1 ATNLFVFVGDAAIVS
16 VPFVPH
22 VVRRIRAMPVSPAI
36 QYASRV
42 GFGGE
47 TAPKG
52 SRREVGGVG
61 IEVIQHREE
70 GPARG
75 FLDPFQEVAVDFGRT
90 LATGQ
95 VSATRLLV
103 QLDE

>member
-1 ATNLFVFVGDAAIVS
+1 MLEQAVLPEELPVIGEDHHERIVVGMQIVEGVDQATNLFVFEGDAAIVS

-61 IEVIQHREE
+61 IEVIQ
-70 GPARG
+70 
-75 FLDPFQEVAVDFGRT
+75 
-90 LATGQ
+90 
-95 VSATRLLV
+95 
-103 QLDE
+103 

>member
-1 ATNLFVFVGDAAIVS
+1 LIVLEGDRAIVGIA
-16 VPFVPH
+16 FVPDL
-22 VVRRIRAMPVSPAI
+22 VPPRQPFAVADGI
-36 QYASRV
+36 QDPSWIWLRGEAPPERS
-42 GFGGE
+42 GGE
-47 TAPKG
+47 I
-52 SRREVGGVG
+52 GGVG